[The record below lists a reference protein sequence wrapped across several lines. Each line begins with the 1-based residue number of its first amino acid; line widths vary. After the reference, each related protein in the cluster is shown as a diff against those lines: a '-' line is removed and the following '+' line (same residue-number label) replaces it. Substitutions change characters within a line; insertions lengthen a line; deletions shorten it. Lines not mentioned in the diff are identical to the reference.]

1 MCGGVYTKVYERVY
15 PKVYDSVYMEVCEA
29 RCAPLRPI
37 HANP

>member
-29 RCAPLRPI
+29 RCAPLRPNR
-37 HANP
+37 ANP